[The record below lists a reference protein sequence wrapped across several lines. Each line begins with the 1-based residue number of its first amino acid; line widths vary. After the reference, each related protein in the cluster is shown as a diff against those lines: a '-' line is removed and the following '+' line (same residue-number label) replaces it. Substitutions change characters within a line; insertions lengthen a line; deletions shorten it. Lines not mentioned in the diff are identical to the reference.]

1 MMENLLNSL
10 LLVAVIGIG
19 FIATLLLIQFIR
31 FRQGLK
37 QLSVGAAVKDVRVI
51 KYDTKAVA
59 AGMAKN
65 DLNEMS
71 ATEKMNH
78 HLFNET
84 TFNGEMPLSNN
95 GAVKDGERR
104 GYPRKEF
111 VSSVEFI
118 KKGVL
123 FKEMSKDLSYSGM
136 FVRSNKPERYSIGD
150 LLLVTFQTAKGRPQ
164 KYRGQIVRKETAGI
178 GIRFLRES
186 ANPKTVL

>member
-1 MMENLLNSL
+1 MGTLLNSL
-10 LLVAVIGIG
+10 LVVAVIGIG

-51 KYDTKAVA
+51 KYDAKAVS
-59 AGMAKN
+59 AGVARK

-71 ATEKMNH
+71 ANEKMNH

-84 TFNGEMPLSNN
+84 TFNGEIPLSNN
-95 GAVKDGERR
+95 GTVKDGERR
-104 GYPRKEF
+104 GYPRKAF

-136 FVRSNKPERYSIGD
+136 FVKSKKPERYRIGD
-150 LLLVTFQTAKGRPQ
+150 PLLITFQTEKGHPQ
-164 KYRGQIVRKETAGI
+164 KHHGQIVRKETAGI
-178 GIRFLRES
+178 GIRFLS
-186 ANPKTVL
+186 ANPKTVF